1 MIRIK
6 IEFIDKIYKMGHFIL
21 NFVRNYRNHRY
32 NEKSKNPSLPYFL
45 YMILFRVQKLTK
57 FY

>member
-1 MIRIK
+1 
-6 IEFIDKIYKMGHFIL
+6 MGHFIL